1 MKGSLIRFFR
11 NKIALGLAGLTIAL
25 AAWGVALIGFEII
38 GGNGSLV
45 WSLINLLTFV
55 TPILLLAVV
64 IEYLSR
70 IADALA
76 KPGAL
81 GSEDEVGG

>member
-11 NKIALGLAGLTIAL
+11 NKIALGLAGLTL
-25 AAWGVALIGFEII
+25 AMGAWGVALIGFEII
-38 GGNGSLV
+38 GGNGGLV
-45 WSLINLLTFV
+45 WSLVNLLTFL

-70 IADALA
+70 IAGALE
-76 KPGAL
+76 KPGVL
-81 GSEDEVGG
+81 GFEDEAGE

>member
-11 NKIALGLAGLTIAL
+11 NKVALALAGLTL
-25 AAWGVALIGFEII
+25 AMGAWGVALIGFEIV

-45 WSLINLLTFV
+45 WSLINMLASLI
-55 TPILLLAVV
+55 PILLLAVV

-70 IADALA
+70 IADALE

-81 GSEDEVGG
+81 GFEDEAGE